1 MPKDI
6 LIITR
11 DTDESAILQQS
22 LGAVPD
28 VPFSVHYA
36 SNLHDALGR
45 LSALDFA
52 AVLLDLDLPENT
64 HLTAFETLMLA
75 VPYLPIMVLV
85 QQHAESLAMEAVRAG
100 AQGFFT
106 KGSAGSYLIAQQLRT
121 VIDRKAVEE
130 SLFIE
135 KGQAE
140 FMLNS
145 IGDAV
150 LSTDM
155 LGNVTYLNQVA
166 EQMTGWSVKEAV
178 GKPVDNVFHLID
190 SETYEPSPNPI
201 ILVLRHDKVFRL
213 QANALLV
220 RRDGMEF
227 AVEDTS
233 APIHDQRGRITGA
246 ITVFRDISAMQR
258 LGRRMAYLAQHDF
271 LTDLPNRMLLRDRID
286 QAISRAKREKLHLAL
301 LFLDLDN
308 FKQVND
314 SLGHSVGDQLLQSVA
329 KRLLS
334 CVRGVDAVSRQG
346 GDEFVILICDDL
358 EEQDVYIIA
367 EKIVTAF
374 TQPHQI
380 ENHALT
386 ISPSIGIST
395 YPTDGQTT
403 DALLKNAD
411 TAMYHAKRSG
421 RNNYKFFT
429 ADMNVRAVERQNF
442 EASLRNALARH
453 EFKVLYQ
460 PKFRLATGALTGVEA
475 LLRWQHPTEGL
486 LTSTQFIHIAEE
498 SGIIV
503 AIGRWVLREACRQIK
518 IWEDSGIGNIQIA
531 INISGAEFSQQDFIS
546 QVQSALMDTG
556 LAGQRLS
563 IELTENVV
571 MRQSD
576 ANIAKLRALKAM
588 VIEITV
594 DNFGSGF
601 SNLSFLKQL
610 PIDLLK
616 IDQSLVNEI
625 NAASHDGTVASAVV
639 AIGENLHQRVVAE
652 GIENATQLDYL
663 RQLDCEEGQGFY
675 FSQPL
680 ESGPMTEFLQRRT
693 GPTGLPAA

>member
-1 MPKDI
+1 
-6 LIITR
+6 
-11 DTDESAILQQS
+11 
-22 LGAVPD
+22 
-28 VPFSVHYA
+28 
-36 SNLHDALGR
+36 
-45 LSALDFA
+45 
-52 AVLLDLDLPENT
+52 
-64 HLTAFETLMLA
+64 
-75 VPYLPIMVLV
+75 
-85 QQHAESLAMEAVRAG
+85 
-100 AQGFFT
+100 
-106 KGSAGSYLIAQQLRT
+106 
-121 VIDRKAVEE
+121 
-130 SLFIE
+130 
-135 KGQAE
+135 
-140 FMLNS
+140 
-145 IGDAV
+145 
-150 LSTDM
+150 
-155 LGNVTYLNQVA
+155 
-166 EQMTGWSVKEAV
+166 
-178 GKPVDNVFHLID
+178 
-190 SETYEPSPNPI
+190 
-201 ILVLRHDKVFRL
+201 
-213 QANALLV
+213 
-220 RRDGMEF
+220 MEF

-314 SLGHSVGDQLLQSVA
+314 SLGHSIGDQLLQSVA

-334 CVRGVDAVSRQG
+334 CVRGVDTVSRQG

-486 LTSTQFIHIAEE
+486 LTSAQFIHIAEE

-503 AIGRWVLREACRQIK
+503 AIGRWVLREACRQTK

-588 VIEITV
+588 GIEITV

-625 NAASHDGTVASAVV
+625 NAASHNGTVASAVV